1 LGGVPVAVT
10 LQQLDTSL
18 HDRLDMY
25 SSAMNFRSAG
35 ADIEAC
41 ESDFVAVASGALGIS
56 ETPVQILIGEA
67 KTGKPIDEQDV
78 RKLGKLANAIP
89 KHLGQCFI
97 LFSKTET
104 FTADEVVLART
115 LNSQHERRVILW
127 SQEELEP
134 YFLYER
140 AAGRLGQAR
149 YVTTLTDMAN
159 VTHQL
164 WFNR

>member
-1 LGGVPVAVT
+1 LGGVPVAIT

-18 HDRLDMY
+18 TDRRIMH
-25 SSAMNFRSAG
+25 SPAMNFRSAG
-35 ADIEAC
+35 ADIEPC
-41 ESDFVAVASGALGIS
+41 ESDFVAVVSGALGIS

-78 RKLGKLANAIP
+78 RKLAKLAKAIP
-89 KHLGQCFI
+89 ERLAQCFI
-97 LFSKTET
+97 LFSKTEA
-104 FTADEVVLART
+104 FTPDEVALARA
-115 LNSQHERRVILW
+115 LNSQYERRVILW

-140 AAGRLGQAR
+140 AADRLGQAR
-149 YVTTLTDMAN
+149 YASTLTDMAN

-164 WFNR
+164 WFTQ